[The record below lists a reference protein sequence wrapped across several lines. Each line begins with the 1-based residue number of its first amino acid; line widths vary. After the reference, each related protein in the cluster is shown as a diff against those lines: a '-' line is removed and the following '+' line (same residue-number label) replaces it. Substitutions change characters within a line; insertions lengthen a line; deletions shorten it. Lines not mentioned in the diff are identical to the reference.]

1 MTKTM
6 RQTEFPTIEAALAE
20 SLTHFEDGDNAGY
33 PMWSWLDD
41 PAGLS
46 EYQEETSCWCCG
58 IFEVEVSINGRKA
71 TIAINYGH

>member
-20 SLTHFEDGDNAGY
+20 SLTHFEDGDNAAST
-33 PMWSWLDD
+33 WSWLDD

-58 IFEVEVSINGRKA
+58 ILEEEVSINGRRA
-71 TIAINYGH
+71 IIGINYGH

>member
-6 RQTEFPTIEAALAE
+6 RQTEFPSIETALAY
-20 SLTHFEDGDNAGY
+20 SLTKFEDGDNAGY

-46 EYQEETSCWCCG
+46 EYKEETRHWCCG
-58 IFEVEVSINGRKA
+58 IAEWEADINGRRA
-71 TIAINYGH
+71 IIGINYGH